1 MNEAIDVADPELAAM
16 RAPKCPHS
24 VDYLALAAGALP
36 FVLSF
41 RETHTE
47 SITFDG
53 SVDPKAVAEL
63 SAKASHTEYKD
74 AAAIGGGAVAV
85 VLALVTLAFWR
96 STQREKR
103 AMRIGLTL
111 VILAL
116 GAYQL
121 IVRGG
126 LLT

>member
-1 MNEAIDVADPELAAM
+1 MKRSTWRTRSSRQCGAAQAPPFGGLPRACRGCPAIFP
-16 RAPKCPHS
+16 P
-24 VDYLALAAGALP
+24 
-36 FVLSF
+36 F